1 MDAYEL
7 RDLLSKLGKDIKLDL
22 VFFGF
27 TSRGVGALAF
37 SVNTYSFILSL

>member
-22 VFFGF
+22 VFLDLLQGEW
-27 TSRGVGALAF
+27 VPLL
-37 SVNTYSFILSL
+37 SV